1 MFRTTRTAASIVRSL
16 VLGTAS
22 AATLT
27 TFAASSVLVGCASEN
42 EPEYWIEK
50 LQDPAWKARSI
61 KRLGQFYEDALTK
74 ANKDENSPEV
84 KGLLDKLVVPM
95 TTIYVNDYD
104 ALDENTR
111 EDLIALVASFRDPRI
126 EPALKKALD
135 EFGKKGRGGKDVK
148 WASRAVRD
156 MKLKSVA
163 PEVLA
168 SFKKMKPSTKDGAYY
183 RDFNEALVAVADPAW
198 GSELIGILNEDN
210 FPILD
215 PSKKDPNAVNE
226 YKDRLYQTVTA
237 VQLLG
242 DAKTAAAVEP
252 LIKVVLDPARADAA
266 NEALLALTK
275 IGKPSV
281 DMAIQ
286 LLEGKLPA
294 LAEFQKKQT
303 QKKGNLQAPPAGDL
317 HLTPASMILG
327 AIGRSEAAGPLNTAY
342 KNAKEDA
349 DKVQF
354 LSMLSMLPHT
364 AELQAQFVEG
374 FNDLDPDASAAS
386 GNALQA
392 LAEPT
397 SLFFDSALVPV
408 LLERAEDL
416 AKEKDA
422 GVVSASTLLLSAIKL
437 MNDSQVKAVG
447 AAVKKADAMANK
459 DPSVA
464 MFFKSVNDAFANASG
479 LVEKCKK
486 DAECYLTAAKDS
498 ANQTQKTQMVAIK
511 AVYSYAMLKGADSVK
526 TIADSMP
533 SFEEASVRYTAAQAI
548 DHYSPKGNSDVAK
561 NLEAIVDKRKDSP
574 DKAKSL
580 ADKPLRDVVYRL
592 RARAQ

>member
-1 MFRTTRTAASIVRSL
+1 MFRTTRTAATIARSL
-16 VLGTAS
+16 VFGSAT

-27 TFAASSVLVGCASEN
+27 TLAASTVFVACANEN

-74 ANKDENSPEV
+74 ANKDENAPEV
-84 KGLLDKLVVPM
+84 KSLLDKLVVPM
-95 TTIYVNDYD
+95 TNIYVNDYD
-104 ALDENTR
+104 SLDENTR

-183 RDFNEALVAVADPAW
+183 RDFNEALVAVADPSW
-198 GSELIGILNEDN
+198 SPELIAILNEDN

-242 DAKTAAAVEP
+242 DAKAAAAVEP

-281 DMAIQ
+281 DVAIQ
-286 LLEGKLPA
+286 LLEGKQPA
-294 LAEFQKKQT
+294 LADFQKKQT
-303 QKKGNLQAPPAGDL
+303 QKKNNLQAPPAGDL
-317 HLTPASMILG
+317 HLTPASIILG
-327 AIGRSEAAGPLNTAY
+327 AIGRPEAVGPLTTAY

-354 LSMLSMLPHT
+354 LTAISMLPHT
-364 AELQAQFVEG
+364 KEVQTTFVEG
-374 FNDLDPDASAAS
+374 FNDLDPDATAAA
-386 GNALQA
+386 GNALQS
-392 LAEPT
+392 LAEPAA
-397 SLFFDSALVPV
+397 LFFDSSMVPT

-416 AKEKDA
+416 SNEKDA

-437 MNDSQVKAVG
+437 MDDSQVRAVG
-447 AAVKKADAMANK
+447 AAVKKADAKANK

-464 MFFKSVNDAFANASG
+464 MYFKSVNDAFAAASG
-479 LVEKCKK
+479 VVEKCKK
-486 DAECYLTAAKDS
+486 DAECYLTAAKDPQ
-498 ANQTQKTQMVAIK
+498 NQTQKTQMVAIK
-511 AVYSYAMLKGADSVK
+511 AVYSFAMLKGADSAK
-526 TIADSMP
+526 ALADAMA

-548 DHYSPKGNSDVAK
+548 DHFSPQGNAEIAK
-561 NLEAIVDKRKDSP
+561 TLEEIVEKRKDSP
-574 DKAKSL
+574 DKAKSA
-580 ADKPLRDVVYRL
+580 ADKPLRDAAYRL

>member
-1 MFRTTRTAASIVRSL
+1 MFRTARTAASIARSL
-16 VLGTAS
+16 VLGSVS

-27 TFAASSVLVGCASEN
+27 TLAATSVLVACASDS

-50 LQDPAWKARSI
+50 LQDPSWKARSI

-74 ANKDENSPEV
+74 ANKDENAPEV
-84 KGLLDKLVVPM
+84 KGLLEKIVVPM
-95 TTIYVNDYD
+95 TTIYVNDYES
-104 ALDENTR
+104 LDEETR

-126 EPALKKALD
+126 EPALKKALE
-135 EFGKKGRGGKDVK
+135 EFGKRGRGGKDVK
-148 WASRAVRD
+148 WVSRAVRD

-163 PEVLA
+163 PDVLA

-183 RDFNEALVAVADPAW
+183 RDFNEALVAVADPSW
-198 GSELIGILNEDN
+198 SPELIAILNEDN

-215 PSKKDPNAVNE
+215 PNKKDPNAVNE

-242 DAKTAAAVEP
+242 DSKSAAAVEP

-281 DMAIQ
+281 DMAVQ

-303 QKKGNLQAPPAGDL
+303 QKKNNLAAPPSGDL
-317 HLTPASMILG
+317 HLTPASIILG
-327 AIGRSEAAGPLNTAY
+327 AIGRPEAIGPLTNAY

-354 LSMLSMLPHT
+354 LSTLTMLPHT
-364 AELQAQFVEG
+364 AEVKATFAEALT
-374 FNDLDPDASAAS
+374 DLDADASAAA
-386 GNALQA
+386 GNALQS
-392 LAEPT
+392 LAEPAA
-397 SLFFDSALVPV
+397 LFFDGSLVAP
-408 LLERAEDL
+408 LLERADDL
-416 AKEKDA
+416 AREKDA

-437 MNDSQVKAVG
+437 MDDSQVRAVG
-447 AAVKKADAMANK
+447 AAVKKADAKANK

-464 MFFKSVNDAFANASG
+464 MYFRSVNEAFSAASDV
-479 LVEKCKK
+479 VEKCKK
-486 DAECYLTAAKDS
+486 DAECYLSAAKDP

-511 AVYSYAMLKGADSVK
+511 AVYSYAMLKGADSAK
-526 TIADSMP
+526 ALAEAMP
-533 SFEEASVRYTAAQAI
+533 AFEEASVRYTASQAI
-548 DHYSPKGNSDVAK
+548 DHFSPQGNVEIAK
-561 NLEAIVDKRKDSP
+561 TLETIVDKRKDSP
-574 DKAKSL
+574 DKAKSA
-580 ADKPLRDVVYRL
+580 ADKPLRDAVYRL

>member
-1 MFRTTRTAASIVRSL
+1 MLRTTRTAAFIARSL
-16 VLGTAS
+16 VFGTAS

-27 TFAASSVLVGCASEN
+27 TLAASTVLVACASEN

-50 LQDPAWKARSI
+50 LPDPAWKARSI

-74 ANKDENSPEV
+74 ANKDENAPEV
-84 KGLLDKLVVPM
+84 KGLLEKIVVPM
-95 TTIYVNDYD
+95 TSIYVADYD
-104 ALDENTR
+104 SLDEGTR
-111 EDLIALVASFRDPRI
+111 EDLIQLVASFRDPRI
-126 EPALKKALD
+126 EPALKKALE
-135 EFGKKGRGGKDVK
+135 EFGKKGRGGKDLK

-156 MKLKSVA
+156 MKLKSLA
-163 PEVLA
+163 PDVLA

-183 RDFNEALVAVADPAW
+183 RDFNEALVAVADPSW
-198 GSELIGILNEDN
+198 STELIGILNEDN

-215 PSKKDPNAVNE
+215 PNKKDPNAVNE

-242 DAKTAAAVEP
+242 DAKAAAAVEP
-252 LIKVVLDPARADAA
+252 LIKVILDPARADAA

-303 QKKGNLQAPPAGDL
+303 QKKNNLAAPPSGDL

-327 AIGRSEAAGPLNTAY
+327 AIGRPEAAGPLTTAL

-354 LSMLSMLPHT
+354 LTMLSMLPHT
-364 AELQAQFVEG
+364 PEVKATFLEALH
-374 FNDLDPDASAAS
+374 DLDADASAAG
-386 GNALQA
+386 GNALQS
-392 LAEPT
+392 LAEPAA
-397 SLFFDSALVPV
+397 LFFDGSLVPV

-416 AKEKDA
+416 IKEKDA
-422 GVVSASTLLLSAIKL
+422 GVVPASTLLLSALKL
-437 MNDSQVKAVG
+437 MDDTQLRAVT
-447 AAVKKADAMANK
+447 AAIKKGDTAANK
-459 DPSVA
+459 DPREA
-464 MFFKSVNDAFANASG
+464 MFFRAVNEAIGGATEIVN
-479 LVEKCKK
+479 KCKK
-486 DAECYLTAAKDS
+486 DAECYLSAAKDP
-498 ANQTQKTQMVAIK
+498 ANQTQKTQIIAMK
-511 AVYSYAMLKGADSVK
+511 AVYSYAMLKGAGSAKVL
-526 TIADSMP
+526 ADSMN
-533 SFEEASVRYTAAQAI
+533 SFEEASIRYTAAQAI
-548 DHYSPKGNSDVAK
+548 DHFSPKGDADVAK
-561 NLEAIVDKRKDSP
+561 TLEAIVDKRKDSP
-574 DKAKSL
+574 DKAKSA
-580 ADKPLRDVVYRL
+580 ADKPLKDAVYRL

>member
-1 MFRTTRTAASIVRSL
+1 MFRTTRTAASIARSL
-16 VLGTAS
+16 VLGSVS

-27 TFAASSVLVGCASEN
+27 TLAATTMLVACASEN

-74 ANKDENSPEV
+74 ANKDENAPEV
-84 KGLLDKLVVPM
+84 KGLLEKIVVPM
-95 TTIYVNDYD
+95 TNIYVNDYE
-104 ALDENTR
+104 ALDEETR

-126 EPALKKALD
+126 EPALKKALE
-135 EFGKKGRGGKDVK
+135 EFGKRGRGGKDVK
-148 WASRAVRD
+148 WVSRAVRV
-156 MKLKSVA
+156 MKLKSLA
-163 PEVLA
+163 PDVLA

-198 GSELIGILNEDN
+198 SPDLIAILNEDN

-215 PSKKDPNAVNE
+215 PNKKDPNAVNE

-242 DAKTAAAVEP
+242 DAKSAAAVEP

-281 DMAIQ
+281 DTAIQ

-303 QKKGNLQAPPAGDL
+303 QKKNNLAAPPTGDL

-327 AIGRSEAAGPLNTAY
+327 AIGRPEAVGPLTTAY

-354 LSMLSMLPHT
+354 LTMLSMLPHT
-364 AELQAQFVEG
+364 AEVKATFLEG
-374 FNDLDPDASAAS
+374 FNDLDADASAAM

-392 LAEPT
+392 LAEPAA
-397 SLFFDSALVPV
+397 SFFDASFVEP
-408 LLERAEDL
+408 LLERADDL
-416 AKEKDA
+416 AREKDA

-437 MNDSQVKAVG
+437 MDASQVRAVG
-447 AAVKKADAMANK
+447 AAVKKADAKANK

-464 MFFKSVNDAFANASG
+464 MFFKSVNDAFSAASDV
-479 LVEKCKK
+479 VEKCKK
-486 DAECYLTAAKDS
+486 DAECYLSAAKDP

-511 AVYSYAMLKGADSVK
+511 AVYSYAMLKGADSAK
-526 TIADSMP
+526 ALADAMP
-533 SFEEASVRYTAAQAI
+533 AFEEASVRYTASQAI
-548 DHYSPKGNSDVAK
+548 DHFSPQGNADISKA
-561 NLEAIVDKRKDSP
+561 LEAIVEKRKDSP
-574 DKAKSL
+574 DKAKSA
-580 ADKPLRDVVYRL
+580 ADKPLRDAVYRL
-592 RARAQ
+592 RARAS